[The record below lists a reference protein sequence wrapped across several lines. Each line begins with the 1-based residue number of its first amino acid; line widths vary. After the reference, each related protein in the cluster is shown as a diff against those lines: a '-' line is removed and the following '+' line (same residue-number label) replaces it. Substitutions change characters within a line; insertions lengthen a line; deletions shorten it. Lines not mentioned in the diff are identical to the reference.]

1 MLLVDSGDVFHNL
14 VTLSEPQRQL
24 VSDRAFAY
32 VDVFNKTGH
41 DAQGVGDR
49 DLSIGIADLKDL
61 DKKAN
66 FPFLSSN
73 IVDAQSGKPVFKERV
88 VLEKGEVKVG
98 VFSLLTPEYRM
109 RERHE
114 KDNGIK
120 ILDPITVAQEQ
131 VSALK
136 KEGAQVIVVLS
147 HLTLEESQTIAEKV
161 PGITAMLGSQ
171 SQKLQRHPLSVGN
184 TYITDGYMKGKYL
197 SVLTLFVDPSDS
209 SYVFVDP
216 NKRAALESAI
226 QKLEVRIQSRKKAIS
241 AGKERTTGRPGGGNT
256 QWLEKNLAEAEAE
269 IVEAREALA
278 SIQDE
283 NIEGR
288 SFVAYDLPAMTK
300 TIADDEAVA
309 SVLSRLKKKYPDLKP
324 GK

>member
-1 MLLVDSGDVFHNL
+1 MFHNL
-14 VTLSEPQRQL
+14 VTLGEPQRSL
-24 VSDRAFAY
+24 VSDRALAF

-41 DAQGVGDR
+41 DAQGIGDR
-49 DLSIGIADLKDL
+49 DLSIGIPELLALS
-61 DKKAN
+61 KKAK
-66 FPFLSSN
+66 FPFLASN
-73 IVDAQSGKPVFKERV
+73 IVEKASGKPVFKERV
-88 VLEKGEVKVG
+88 IIEKAGVKIG
-98 VFSLLTPEYRM
+98 LLSLLTPDYRM

-114 KDNGIK
+114 KDNEIS
-120 ILDPITVAQEQ
+120 ILDPVTVAKEQ
-131 VSALK
+131 VAALR
-136 KEGAQVIVVLS
+136 KEGAQVIAVLS
-147 HLTLEESQTIAEKV
+147 HLTLKESEDIADKV
-161 PGITAMLGSQ
+161 PGITAFLGSQ
-171 SQKLQRHPLSVGN
+171 SQKLQRHPLSVNN

-197 SVLTLFVDPSDS
+197 SVLTLFVNPGDS

-216 NKRAALESAI
+216 NKRSALESAI

-241 AGKERTTGRPGGGNT
+241 TAKERTTGRPGNT

-269 IVEAREALA
+269 IVEARKELEG
-278 SIQDE
+278 IQEE

-300 TIADDEAVA
+300 TITDDEEVA